1 MKNSQEAQK
10 LINEGLCPE
19 CKSKLTHSEGC
30 LECESC
36 GWSECEEA

>member
-1 MKNSQEAQK
+1 MKYSEEAQE
-10 LINEGLCPE
+10 LIKKGLCPE